1 MNYTYIVAI
10 AISAIVLLGTSTKN
24 NNPSDPIPAGC
35 EATPLDLSTEITD
48 PKATGFDK
56 IDDFNMSAKLFR
68 SQALGI
74 ADKALTLTVTLCQV
88 HDPLVGTELTHR
100 ECYAGLA
107 LERTGNCEGAVRK
120 EGKGAMLER
129 IATSLTDGAV
139 TLALGENLITQSS
152 QVSKATMDEVK
163 GNPVKLRNARGAV
176 NSMEETVT
184 EVKRSVEALRAA
196 MKYAEGSRAAVEN
209 WDLQ

>member
-1 MNYTYIVAI
+1 MNYTYLVAI
-10 AISAIVLLGTSTKN
+10 AVTAIVFLGTSTKN

-56 IDDFNMSAKLFR
+56 IDDFNLSAKLFR

-74 ADKALTLTVTLCQV
+74 ADNALKLTVTMCQV
-88 HDPLVGTELTHR
+88 NDPDIGEYTHR
-100 ECYAGLA
+100 ECFTGLD
-107 LERTGNCEGAVRK
+107 LQRTDDCAGAVRR
-120 EGKGAMLER
+120 EGKGLVLDR
-129 IATSLTDGAV
+129 IATSLVDGAA
-139 TLALGENLITQSS
+139 TLALGENLISQSA
-152 QVSKATMDEVK
+152 QVSKSTMDEVK

-176 NSMEETVT
+176 SNLDETMV
-184 EVKRSVEALRAA
+184 EVKNSVEALRAA
-196 MKYAEGSRAAVEN
+196 MKYAEGSKAALEK